1 MRGETLPRKIGRYAI
16 RRELGRG
23 MMGVVYE
30 AQDSATGRRV
40 ALKVIRLVF
49 PVTEEQ
55 RLTFEQRFL
64 VEARIVAHLSH
75 PGIVMAYDVGREDKG
90 GSPYMALEY
99 LEGRTLSQVLQ
110 EGPRPDWRAAL
121 RIAARLAEALHYA
134 HAQGVVHRDLK
145 PANIMLLASGEPKLM
160 DFGLAKLQADFELT
174 ATGQFMGTPL
184 YMSPEQATG
193 RPLDGR
199 SDLFS
204 LGTLLYT
211 LLTGQRPFEADSV
224 PRILNRVTYDD
235 PPPPSSLQRGLPAAL
250 DDVVARALA
259 KSPEERYPHGQAL
272 SEDLEDVLASHPPRH
287 AARWTPP
294 ARGEQTLASASAA
307 GPRRR
312 AAEGEGARLAAQ
324 RALMGRDE
332 TSDAAPPAARA
343 RRSAP
348 LALLGFGMLA
358 IGGLLYGV
366 VLWLENEG
374 LGYGQIPPPV
384 MAPPSTPPADVL
396 PTDAA
401 GFGPVAESSPEPWAT
416 PAEPSPSPTPEVT
429 PDPNFVGPPEPTEAD
444 LLASAI
450 PERVVVTPE
459 PSPTPSSTAS
469 PGPSPTP
476 SATPSPSPSPPPGPR
491 TTPRPKP
498 S

>member
-1 MRGETLPRKIGRYAI
+1 MRGEALPRKIGRYSI
-16 RRELGRG
+16 KRELGRG

-30 AQDSATGRRV
+30 AVDSASKRRV

-55 RLTFEQRFL
+55 RLSFEQRFL

-75 PGIVMAYDVGREDKG
+75 PGIVTAYDVGREGRG
-90 GSPYMALEY
+90 GSPYIALEY

-145 PANIMLLASGEPKLM
+145 PANVMLLASGEPKLM

-250 DDVVARALA
+250 DDVLARLLA
-259 KSPEERYPHGQAL
+259 KSPEARYPHGQAL
-272 SEDLEDVLASHPPRH
+272 SEDLEDVLGSRPPRH
-287 AARWTPP
+287 LARWTPP
-294 ARGEQTLASASAA
+294 ERGEQTLASAG

-312 AAEGEGARLAAQ
+312 AAEGEGSRLAAQ

-332 TSDAAPPAARA
+332 TSDAAPPRARA

-374 LGYGQIPPPV
+374 LGYGQVPAPV
-384 MAPPSTPPADVL
+384 MATPAAAPADVL
-396 PTDAA
+396 PELA
-401 GFGPVAESSPEPWAT
+401 GYELPGEASPLPSAS

-429 PDPNFVGPPEPTEAD
+429 PDPYFVGPPEPTAAER
-444 LLASAI
+444 LASAS
-450 PERVVVTPE
+450 PEPAVVTPE
-459 PSPTPSSTAS
+459 PSPTPS
-469 PGPSPTP
+469 
-476 SATPSPSPSPPPGPR
+476 PSPSPSPSGSPTPGPLPTSR
-491 TTPRPKP
+491 PRPR
-498 S
+498 